1 MSGKVSKW
9 RWRLDRAEARGVRR
23 RVGRDGQ
30 PWAGDGKV
38 FQECSVMYG
47 SPQVRAKWQIV
58 GVVGTLAIRGE
69 RTLEVGGRVGE

>member
-1 MSGKVSKW
+1 MGK
-9 RWRLDRAEARGVRR
+9 G
-23 RVGRDGQ
+23 GQ
-30 PWAGDGKV
+30 LWAGDGKV

-69 RTLEVGGRVGE
+69 RTLEVGGRVDE